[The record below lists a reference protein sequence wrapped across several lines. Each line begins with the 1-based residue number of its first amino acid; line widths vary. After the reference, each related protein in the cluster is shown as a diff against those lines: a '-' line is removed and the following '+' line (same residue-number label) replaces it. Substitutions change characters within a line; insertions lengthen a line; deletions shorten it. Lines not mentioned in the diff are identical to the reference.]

1 MSHDFSQA
9 SQLSADVSY
18 YLYSELL
25 LNIRQVSLY
34 LSYNKPSTL
43 VTLCPELQVLKSR
56 SEINFSLPEY
66 FPHATRIIKL
76 PARVS
81 DATPQVF
88 VLNEPLSTT
97 DRSEGQSHEYSFRM
111 QIDPTD
117 PVLMPKE
124 QLIDNHVPWTAT
136 DMSISTRIRC
146 RACGSPFLSTSTSH
160 NIGLHDQDS
169 SLGWIWK
176 DLPSGNWAEMM
187 DFWHCHKPDPRD
199 NDQSPEGRAVSKS
212 DEQVAQAKGYGAAS
226 HIKAVTGIIFIDVT
240 SFILAA
246 SDCIGLQKGG
256 DESEEPNPCTGIAQ
270 QFTLHCTTCDSPVG
284 MQDSS
289 VNGWRLMKANVSL
302 NTHGLKDDL
311 DGDQWQ
317 SHSSEILAAAQLLEL
332 IQRENARR
340 FIVHAGLKNGLLLWV
355 FSPNLYYSY
364 SNGIR
369 SIGPQQAMKV
379 LFQTVDD
386 IDPFLMDDTGTPSL
400 ALEEVIFPA
409 MGFQAVSDALL
420 RSNSILPLS
429 ARRFNEWNVGLLDLF
444 SRDGIIAT

>member
-1 MSHDFSQA
+1 MSDEFAQA
-9 SQLSADVSY
+9 SRLSADVSC

-34 LSYNKPSTL
+34 LSYHKPSTH

-56 SEINFSLPEY
+56 SEIKFSLPEY

-81 DATPQVF
+81 DATPQFF

-117 PVLMPKE
+117 PVLIPKE
-124 QLIDNHVPWTAT
+124 ELTDNHVPWTAT

-146 RACGSPFLSTSTSH
+146 RACGSPFLNTSTSH
-160 NIGLHDQDS
+160 NTGVHDQNS
-169 SLGWIWK
+169 SPGWIWK

-187 DFWHCHKPDPRD
+187 DFWHCHKPDPMD
-199 NDQSPEGRAVSKS
+199 NDQSPEGTAVIRSE
-212 DEQVAQAKGYGAAS
+212 EQVAQAKGYGAAS
-226 HIKAVTGIIFIDVT
+226 HIIAVPGTIFIDVT

-246 SDCIGLQKGG
+246 SDCIGLRKES
-256 DESEEPNPCTGIAQ
+256 DESEEPIPCTGIPQ
-270 QFTLHCTTCDSPVG
+270 QVTLHCATCNSPVG

-302 NTHGLKDDL
+302 NTHSLTDDL
-311 DGDQWQ
+311 DGNQWQ
-317 SHSSEILAAAQLLEL
+317 SHSSETLAAAQLLES

-340 FIVHAGLKNGLLLWV
+340 FIVHEGLKSGLLLWV

-364 SNGIR
+364 SNGTR
-369 SIGPQQAMKV
+369 SVGPQQAMKV

-386 IDPFLMDDTGTPSL
+386 IDPFLMDDIGTPSL
-400 ALEEVIFPA
+400 ALEEVMLPSLT
-409 MGFQAVSDALL
+409 FQAVSDALL
-420 RSNSILPLS
+420 RSHSILPLS
-429 ARRFNEWNVGLLDLF
+429 ARNFNEWNVGLLDLF
-444 SRDGIIAT
+444 SRDSILA

>member
-1 MSHDFSQA
+1 MSC
-9 SQLSADVSY
+9 

-34 LSYNKPSTL
+34 ISYNKPPALITL
-43 VTLCPELQVLKSR
+43 RPKLQVLKSR
-56 SEINFSLPEY
+56 SAITFSLSEY
-66 FPHATRIIKL
+66 FPDATRTIKL

-81 DATPQVF
+81 DATPRVS

-97 DRSEGQSHEYSFRM
+97 DQPEGQSQEYSFRM

-124 QLIDNHVPWTAT
+124 ELIDNHVPWTAA
-136 DMSISTRIRC
+136 DMSTSTRIRC
-146 RACGSPFLSTSTSH
+146 RACGSPFLNTSTSH
-160 NIGLHDQDS
+160 NIGVHDQDS
-169 SLGWIWK
+169 STGWIWK

-187 DFWHCHKPDPRD
+187 DFWHCHKPDPRE
-199 NDQSPEGRAVSKS
+199 NDQSSEGTAVLRSE
-212 DEQVAQAKGYGAAS
+212 EQVAQAKGYGAAS
-226 HIKAVTGIIFIDVT
+226 HIKAAAGTILIDVT
-240 SFILAA
+240 SFILAV
-246 SDCIGLQKGG
+246 SDCIGLQKGSDG
-256 DESEEPNPCTGIAQ
+256 DTNPHSGIPQ
-270 QFTLHCTTCDSPVG
+270 QFTLHCTACNSFVG

-289 VNGWRLMKANVSL
+289 VNGWRLMKANLSL
-302 NTHGLKDDL
+302 NTHSQEGGL
-311 DGDQWQ
+311 DGNRWQ
-317 SHSSEILAAAQLLEL
+317 SHSSEVLAAAQLLEL

-340 FIVHAGLKNGLLLWV
+340 FIVHEGLKNGLLLWV

-364 SNGIR
+364 SNGTR

-386 IDPFLMDDTGTPSL
+386 IDPFLMDDIGTPSL
-400 ALEEVIFPA
+400 ALEEVILPA

-420 RSNSILPLS
+420 RSNSILPSS

-444 SRDGIIAT
+444 SRDGILAT